1 MTQDHCEHVTLSLYY
16 FILVSYKLLMK
27 QYKLTTILCLI
38 RYRLETW
45 VNPYFKKYNFFL
57 LKINFLYILDR
68 FDTLISKIIFKK

>member
-45 VNPYFKKYNFFL
+45 VNPYFKKYNFFC
-57 LKINFLYILDR
+57 
-68 FDTLISKIIFKK
+68 